1 MMKPFLK
8 LTYTELK
15 LQLREPV
22 GLFFT
27 LAFPI
32 MLLVL
37 FGTVFGNDAEAYL
50 GGYGQVDL
58 SVPGYIGMIIG
69 TIGMLGIPITLS
81 NYREQGILRRLRATP
96 LQSGSILWSQVAAQL
111 VITLLGVSLLVI
123 TGVLFYDLR
132 LPSGDVTV
140 IPAILLGAFSFFA
153 IGFVLAGMMPTP
165 RTAQAVGM
173 AVFYPMLF
181 LSGAAMPRFM
191 FPEGLQQIAL
201 YLPLTQ
207 VVILI
212 EDLWFKGTWNMTAVV
227 YVTAVL
233 IIGLIVSRFTFRW
246 E

>member
-1 MMKPFLK
+1 MKPFLK
-8 LTYTELK
+8 LTYSELK
-15 LQLREPV
+15 LQLREPI

-37 FGTVFGNDAEAYL
+37 FGTIFGNEADAFL

-69 TIGMLGIPITLS
+69 TIGMLGIPISMAT
-81 NYREQGILRRLRATP
+81 YRDNGILRRLRATP
-96 LQSGSILWSQVAAQL
+96 VRSNAILWSQVAAQTVVTIL
-111 VITLLGVSLLVI
+111 GVLLLLG
-123 TGVLFYDLR
+123 TAVLFFDLR
-132 LPSGDVTV
+132 MPSGDVRV
-140 IPAILLGAFSFFA
+140 IPAILLSAFSFFA
-153 IGFVLAGMMPTP
+153 IGFVLAGLMPTP

-173 AVFYPMLF
+173 AIFYPMLF
-181 LSGAAMPRFM
+181 LSGAAMPRYT
-191 FPEGLQQIAL
+191 FPEGLQKISE

-212 EDLWFKGTWNMTAVV
+212 EDLWFKGSWNMTAVF
-227 YVTAVL
+227 YITAVL
-233 IIGLIVSRFTFRW
+233 ILGLIISRFTFRW

>member
-1 MMKPFLK
+1 MNPFLK
-8 LTYTELK
+8 LTYSELK

-37 FGTVFGNDAEAYL
+37 FGSVFGNEAEQFL

-69 TIGMLGIPITLS
+69 TIGMLGIPISMAT
-81 NYREQGILRRLRATP
+81 YRENGILRRLRATP
-96 LQSGSILWSQVAAQL
+96 VQSKSILWSQVAAQT
-111 VITLLGVSLLVI
+111 VITIMGVVLLVG
-123 TGVLFYDLR
+123 TAVMFYDLR
-132 LPSGDVTV
+132 LPSGDVSV
-140 IPAILLGAFSFFA
+140 VPAIMLGAFSFFA
-153 IGFVLAGMMPTP
+153 IGFVLAGLMPTP

-173 AVFYPMLF
+173 GIFYPMLF

-191 FPEGLQQIAL
+191 FPEGLQTVAE

-212 EDLWFKGTWNMTAVV
+212 EDLWFKGTWNVTAVV
-227 YVTAVL
+227 YVSAVL
-233 IIGLIVSRFTFRW
+233 IIGLVVSRFTFRW

>member
-1 MMKPFLK
+1 MKPFLK
-8 LTYTELK
+8 LTYSELK

-37 FGTVFGNDAEAYL
+37 FGTVFGNEAEEFL
-50 GGYGQVDL
+50 GGFGQVDL

-69 TIGMLGIPITLS
+69 TIGMLSIPISMAT
-81 NYREQGILRRLRATP
+81 YRENGILRRLRATP
-96 LQSGSILWSQVAAQL
+96 VQSKSILWSQVAAQT
-111 VITLLGVSLLVI
+111 VITLLGIVLLVI
-123 TGVLFYDLR
+123 TAVLFYDLR
-132 LPSGDVTV
+132 LPSGDISVV
-140 IPAILLGAFSFFA
+140 PAIMLGAFSFFA

-173 AVFYPMLF
+173 AIFYPMLF

-191 FPEGLQQIAL
+191 FPEGLQEIAKF
-201 YLPLTQ
+201 LPLTQ

-212 EDLWFKGTWNMTAVV
+212 EDLWFKGTWNLTAVV

>member
-1 MMKPFLK
+1 MKPFMK
-8 LTYTELK
+8 LTYSELK
-15 LQLREPV
+15 LQLREPI

-32 MLLVL
+32 MLLAL
-37 FGTVFGNDAEAYL
+37 FGTVFGNEAEEYL
-50 GGYGQVDL
+50 GGFGQVDL

-69 TIGMLGIPITLS
+69 TIGMLSIPVSMAT
-81 NYREQGILRRLRATP
+81 YRENGILRRLRATP
-96 LQSGSILWSQVAAQL
+96 VQSKSILWSQVAAQT
-111 VITLLGVSLLVI
+111 VITLLGIILLVI
-123 TGVLFYDLR
+123 TAIVFYDLR
-132 LPSGDVTV
+132 LPSGDVSV
-140 IPAILLGAFSFFA
+140 VPAILLGASSFFA

-191 FPEGLQQIAL
+191 FPEGLQEIAKF
-201 YLPLTQ
+201 LPLTQ